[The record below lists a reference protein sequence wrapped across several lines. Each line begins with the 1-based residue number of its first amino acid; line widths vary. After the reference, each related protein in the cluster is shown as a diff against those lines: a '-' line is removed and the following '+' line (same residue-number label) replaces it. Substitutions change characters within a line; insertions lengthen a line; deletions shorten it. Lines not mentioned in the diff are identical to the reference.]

1 MLHFGAAQIIM
12 IVLYAMGLGI
22 SAAKH
27 GESKEET
34 KYNFWVTLICTILVV
49 ALLAWGG
56 FWTVQVNE
64 MLVSDKCK
72 DCKYKGEVL
81 FGELCCDYILITGK
95 KRGCPAG
102 DECDRYKK
110 EENTA

>member
-27 GESKEET
+27 GEPQEET
-34 KYNFWVTLICTILVV
+34 KYNFWATLVCTIIVV

-56 FWTVQVNE
+56 FWTV
-64 MLVSDKCK
+64 
-72 DCKYKGEVL
+72 
-81 FGELCCDYILITGK
+81 
-95 KRGCPAG
+95 
-102 DECDRYKK
+102 
-110 EENTA
+110 